1 MTPALPVEL
10 PEIFI
15 RPSDHDALSRL
26 VGDHEAHGAAALLQ
40 HELERAQIRETDAPS
55 NATVELYLWVH
66 YVDGRF
72 PTARRIQLV
81 MPWDADIDTGRVSVL
96 SHVGA
101 GLIGLKEGQAID
113 WPDPAG
119 ALRRLTPVLIEDP
132 EDLLA

>member
-1 MTPALPVEL
+1 MTPALPADL

-15 RPSDHDALSRL
+15 RPSDHEALSRL
-26 VGDHEAHGAAALLQ
+26 VGDHEAHGAAGLLQ
-40 HELERAQIRETDAPS
+40 HELERARICDPDAPPPS
-55 NATVELYLWVH
+55 TVELYRWVH

-72 PTARRIQLV
+72 TTARRIQLV

-101 GLIGLKEGQAID
+101 GLIGLTEGQGID

-119 ALRRLTPVLIEDP
+119 VLRRLTPVLVEDP
-132 EDLLA
+132 ENLLG